1 MVFAVIGSH
10 FSQGFEVSSGAGL
23 YPSTG
28 YNAPGTGLYH
38 SGRGNDDL
46 SLRPG
51 QAAGWLKALTETETV
66 VIVGLLGWVDF
77 RRAPLITGLL
87 PSHFLG
93 VSNKQLG
100 VCGWILI
107 SLSFLLVIITFPISI
122 WMCLKIIKEYERAVV
137 FRLGRIQADKAKGP
151 GLILVLPC
159 IDVFVKVDLRTVTCN
174 IPPQEI
180 LTRDSVTT
188 QVDGVVYYR
197 IYSAVSAVANVND
210 VHQATFLLAQ
220 TTLRNVLGTQTLSQ
234 ILAGREEIAHSIQ
247 TLLDDATELWGIR
260 VARVEIK
267 DVRIPMQL
275 QRSMAAEAEATREA
289 RARVLAAEGEMNASK
304 SLKSASMVLAESP
317 IALQLR
323 YLQTLTT
330 VATEKNSTIV
340 FPLPMNMLEGI
351 GGVSCDNHG
360 KVPNR
365 A

>member
-1 MVFAVIGSH
+1 MDSR
-10 FSQGFEVSSGAGL
+10 VSSPEKQDKENFVDFIFDNQS
-23 YPSTG
+23 PSFSRERTRKLLKF
-28 YNAPGTGLYH
+28 YFADCVFTGLEMNTE
-38 SGRGNDDL
+38 REIEWL
-46 SLRPG
+46 TLIPKLR
-51 QAAGWLKALTETETV
+51 K
-66 VIVGLLGWVDF
+66 
-77 RRAPLITGLL
+77 
-87 PSHFLG
+87 
-93 VSNKQLG
+93 
-100 VCGWILI
+100 
-107 SLSFLLVIITFPISI
+107 
-122 WMCLKIIKEYERAVV
+122 
-137 FRLGRIQADKAKGP
+137 

-159 IDVFVKVDLRTVTCN
+159 IDVFVKVDLRTITCN

-197 IYSAVSAVANVND
+197 VYSAVSAVANVNN

-247 TLLDDATELWGIR
+247 TLLDDATDLWGIR

-267 DVRIPMQL
+267 DVRIPVQL
-275 QRSMAAEAEATREA
+275 QRSMAAEAEAAREA
-289 RARVLAAEGEMNASK
+289 RAKVLAAEGEMNASK

-323 YLQTLTT
+323 YLQTLST

-340 FPLPMNMLEGI
+340 FPLPMNILEGI
-351 GGVSCDNHG
+351 GGISYDNH
-360 KVPNR
+360 KKLPNK